1 MRLTQTDGK
10 ERRGTVT
17 KKSGWI
23 STIDFGSKYTKLVQ
37 GQCKDQRIKM
47 EEYEIIPTPEDVFE
61 DGMIVDPTK
70 AVEFLK
76 TIEKKIKGRDV
87 RLLYTSSDIVLRIF
101 EFPIMKE
108 KELQEAVKFEM
119 GVLLP
124 EKTENYVIDY
134 SPIEQVEKYDE
145 AGKEYDQIRVQVIAV
160 SKEAMHKYW
169 NVFSSV
175 GVKLSAIDVQPNVQI
190 KFFTHPQRYIPLK
203 KNEENLAIID
213 MGHRKTSVTMLEDRK
228 IFLYRV
234 IQKGSAEISNIL
246 SSVLDLN
253 EEETEEW
260 KKSNNLHFFTKEDQN
275 IVEQQLTT
283 EIIDSYE
290 DFAREINQVI
300 DFFNSMTKKK
310 QVDKIFLT
318 GGGSLLSQI
327 AEQIEEYTGVKTVRV
342 SELKKIAVKNMS
354 GNPDVS
360 LILDG
365 FAAFL
370 RRDS

>member
-1 MRLTQTDGK
+1 M
-10 ERRGTVT
+10 
-17 KKSGWI
+17 
-23 STIDFGSKYTKLVQ
+23 
-37 GQCKDQRIKM
+37 
-47 EEYEIIPTPEDVFE
+47 
-61 DGMIVDPTK
+61 
-70 AVEFLK
+70 
-76 TIEKKIKGRDV
+76 
-87 RLLYTSSDIVLRIF
+87 
-101 EFPIMKE
+101 
-108 KELQEAVKFEM
+108 
-119 GVLLP
+119 
-124 EKTENYVIDY
+124 
-134 SPIEQVEKYDE
+134 EKYDE

-190 KFFTHPQRYIPLK
+190 KFFTHPQRYIPLQ

-213 MGHRKTSVTMLEDRK
+213 IGHRKTSVTMLEDRK

-234 IQKGSAEISNIL
+234 IQKGSVEISNIL

-275 IVEQQLTT
+275 IVEQQLTS

-365 FAAFL
+365 FATFL